1 MYNEGTIIALS
12 SPPGSGAIAI
22 IRLSGEK
29 AISKTDIFFKSK
41 SGKKLKHS
49 DGYSISYGDLVE
61 GDEVI
66 DEVVVCVYKAPHS
79 YTGENIIEI
88 SCHGSNYIQQR
99 IISLFT
105 NSGVRLANPGEFTLR
120 AYLNNKKDLS
130 QAEAVSDLIASESKE
145 AHRIAMEQM
154 RGGYSDEIE
163 VLREKLIHFKS
174 LIELELDFSEED
186 VEFADKSDLKSLLN
200 ELESKL
206 SSLIESFSY
215 GNVIKEGVTV
225 TIAGKPNAGKSSLL
239 NAIVNEDKA
248 IVSDIPGTTRDAIED
263 VTTINGIKFRFID
276 TAGIRETSDKI
287 ESIGV
292 EKAKSKI
299 GTSRILIYLFD
310 RLDITEKEIIKE
322 GVTVT
327 IAGKPNAGKSSLLN
341 AIVNEDKAI
350 VSDIPG
356 TTRDAIEDVT
366 TINGIKFR
374 FIDTAGIRETSDKI
388 ESIGVEKAKSK
399 IGTSRILIYLFDRS
413 DITEKELIKE
423 VKSYERD
430 DLQIYLVENKI
441 DVLKYSDTDSYKE
454 NIKPLINQNNITFHR
469 ISALNID
476 LVSELKEMISKNLN
490 LSSQSNII
498 ISNSRHLEALNNS
511 LKAIDSVKSGLK
523 DGLSGDLLSI
533 DLNDA
538 IINMSI
544 ITGKI
549 DIDQDI
555 LGSIFSKFC
564 IGK

>member
-1 MYNEGTIIALS
+1 MYNEGTIIAIS

-22 IRLSGEK
+22 IRLSGEE

-41 SGKKLKHS
+41 SGKKLKQS

-66 DEVVVCVYKAPHS
+66 DEVVVSVYKAPHS

-186 VEFADKSDLKSLLN
+186 VEFADRSDLKSLLN

-206 SSLIESFSY
+206 SSLIESFLY

-263 VTTINGIKFRFID
+263 I
-276 TAGIRETSDKI
+276 
-287 ESIGV
+287 
-292 EKAKSKI
+292 
-299 GTSRILIYLFD
+299 
-310 RLDITEKEIIKE
+310 
-322 GVTVT
+322 
-327 IAGKPNAGKSSLLN
+327 
-341 AIVNEDKAI
+341 
-350 VSDIPG
+350 
-356 TTRDAIEDVT
+356 T

-423 VKSYERD
+423 VKSYERN
-430 DLQIYLVENKI
+430 DLHIYLVENKI
-441 DVLKYSDTDSYKE
+441 DLLKTSNSDIYKE
-454 NIKPLINQNNITFHR
+454 NINQLIKSKNIELLQISVLNQTN
-469 ISALNID
+469 
-476 LVSELKEMISKNLN
+476 VEELKNAISKGLN
-490 LSSQSNII
+490 LSSENSIV
-498 ISNSRHLEALNNS
+498 ISNSRHVEALNNS
-511 LKAIDSVKSGLK
+511 LNAIESVKKGLK
-523 DGLSGDLLSI
+523 DGISGDLLSI

-538 IINMSI
+538 IINISI

-549 DIDQDI
+549 DIDKDI
-555 LGSIFSKFC
+555 LGSIFTKFC